1 MHPRPW
7 PAALA
12 AAWLLA
18 AAPFLAAQPTYKL
31 DVKPNLKP
39 EAKLLLDGVRLTR
52 SAVTDDPGFRL
63 QYHVRQDG
71 KTVATLDARADQA
84 VEVPRKE
91 PGTYTVVL
99 ELFYPAYKG
108 GTEQKGEY
116 RAISNVVGY
125 RVEAGAKPGEP
136 GAVMPVETPALR
148 VRCGKGQGKDQ
159 SDAVSRGY
167 GYKLLRGTPFDG
179 WPATAAATYCWQ
191 DAQEVRFEVQ
201 VPDGVGGTLRLRLLD
216 GDGQK
221 RREKV
226 SVGGKALGDF
236 DGFAGAGKTVE
247 AAVAAAEVKGGKIEV
262 VVQNLNPAGTAV
274 ISMVEFVAAR

>member
-1 MHPRPW
+1 MLPRPR

-39 EAKLLLDGVRLTR
+39 EARLQLDGVRVRR
-52 SAVTDDPGFRL
+52 SAVSDDPGFRL
-63 QYHVRQDG
+63 QYHVRQEG
-71 KTVATLDARADQA
+71 KTVATLDARADPA
-84 VEVPRKE
+84 VEVPRKD

-108 GTEQKGEY
+108 GTDQKGEY
-116 RAISNVVGY
+116 RPISNVVGY
-125 RVEAGAKPGEP
+125 RVEAGN
-136 GAVMPVETPALR
+136 VVPVETPQLR
-148 VRCGKGQGKDQ
+148 VRCGKGQGKEQ
-159 SDAVSRGY
+159 TDAVSRGY
-167 GYKLLRGTPFDG
+167 GYKLVRGTAFDG
-179 WPATAAATYCWQ
+179 WPASAAATHCWQ

-201 VPDGVGGTLRLRLLD
+201 VSEGVGGTLRLRLVD

-226 SVGGKALGDF
+226 TVGGKALGEF
-236 DGFAGAGKTVE
+236 DNLGAAGKTVE
-247 AAVAAAEVKGGKIEV
+247 AAVAAADVKGGKIEV
-262 VVQNLNPAGTAV
+262 VVQNLNPSGTAV
-274 ISMVEFVAAR
+274 VSVVEFVAAR